1 MEDEQPPYAYEE
13 AAEADEEPDAPL
25 YPEEDLHLLDRTD
38 VVANL
43 DVDEEDEVASAKAGA
58 GDGAGAEA
66 WVCVRAG
73 ADVTAGAGAGGW
85 AGT

>member
-43 DVDEEDEVASAKAGA
+43 DVDEEDEV
-58 GDGAGAEA
+58 
-66 WVCVRAG
+66 R
-73 ADVTAGAGAGGW
+73 GGNNEDDFEIGLSSSSVPTGIQQKLLW
-85 AGT
+85 AVKNRL